1 MCQAAEHA
9 KFRHAGTWQRA
20 VPPIVSANISRE
32 RTPHPDDGDIL
43 AAFDCR
49 MHYLARVASANG
61 QQQSQNI
68 CRYGLQDNGRDQV
81 TCRLQIPRHRP
92 TLKHP
97 RPSSTR
103 IAETKTDL
111 SSRVWHDHVIA
122 RLSAPTSTDLPIVRL
137 CMDAGCSPRRFL
149 HAPTI
154 GSLKSRVMNTLLRRA
169 E

>member
-1 MCQAAEHA
+1 MCPAAEHA

-68 CRYGLQDNGRDQV
+68 CRYGLQDNGRDNV
-81 TCRLQIPRHRP
+81 AYRLIADTPP
-92 TLKHP
+92 P
-97 RPSSTR
+97 AGAGPSKS
-103 IAETKTDL
+103 KQYQN
-111 SSRVWHDHVIA
+111 SRD
-122 RLSAPTSTDLPIVRL
+122 DE
-137 CMDAGCSPRRFL
+137 D
-149 HAPTI
+149 
-154 GSLKSRVMNTLLRRA
+154 GS
-169 E
+169 